1 MNHTMNALSALLQR
15 NEGEAK
21 TDDYTGEDGLLH
33 CGKCHAPRQMHAP
46 DYIRKTT
53 GESVVWIPC
62 DCEANERAT
71 LRQQREQERR
81 EQQLRT
87 LKVNGFSDVSME
99 SWNFRNDNGRNPQ
112 MGYARNYVTQWRDF
126 ERENI
131 GLLLW
136 GKVGTG
142 KSFFAGCIANAL
154 MEQGTAVCM
163 TNFSRIVNDLNGRG
177 NNRNDVIDRLCS

>member
-87 LKVNGFSDVSME
+87 LKVNGFSDVSMPYTRISQPMHTPTTIFPVGAAPANRPLCRWR
-99 SWNFRNDNGRNPQ
+99 SWTASRKTPP
-112 MGYARNYVTQWRDF
+112 APA
-126 ERENI
+126 
-131 GLLLW
+131 LLW
-136 GKVGTG
+136 CSGGG
-142 KSFFAGCIANAL
+142 
-154 MEQGTAVCM
+154 AVP
-163 TNFSRIVNDLNGRG
+163 
-177 NNRNDVIDRLCS
+177 

>member
-53 GESVVWIPC
+53 GEAVVWIPC

-87 LKVNGFSDVSME
+87 CLLYTSPS
-99 SWNFRNDNGRNPQ
+99 P
-112 MGYARNYVTQWRDF
+112 RD
-126 ERENI
+126 
-131 GLLLW
+131 
-136 GKVGTG
+136 
-142 KSFFAGCIANAL
+142 
-154 MEQGTAVCM
+154 
-163 TNFSRIVNDLNGRG
+163 
-177 NNRNDVIDRLCS
+177 CS

>member
-21 TDDYTGEDGLLH
+21 ADDYTGEDGLLH
-33 CGKCHAPRQMHAP
+33 CGKCHAPRQMRAP

-53 GESVVWIPC
+53 GEAVVWIPC

-87 LKVNGFSDVSME
+87 LKVNGFSDVSIFQ
-99 SWNFRNDNGRNPQ
+99 S
-112 MGYARNYVTQWRDF
+112 
-126 ERENI
+126 
-131 GLLLW
+131 
-136 GKVGTG
+136 
-142 KSFFAGCIANAL
+142 AL
-154 MEQGTAVCM
+154 M
-163 TNFSRIVNDLNGRG
+163 NSRRSWQSWKSCWT
-177 NNRNDVIDRLCS
+177 R

>member
-46 DYIRKTT
+46 DYIRRTT
-53 GESVVWIPC
+53 GEAVVWIPC

-87 LKVNGFSDVSME
+87 LKVNGFSDVSIHRL
-99 SWNFRNDNGRNPQ
+99 SIFYRGPVR
-112 MGYARNYVTQWRDF
+112 AVLFLWRRCDLVQ
-126 ERENI
+126 RHP
-131 GLLLW
+131 
-136 GKVGTG
+136 VR
-142 KSFFAGCIANAL
+142 GCAA
-154 MEQGTAVCM
+154 
-163 TNFSRIVNDLNGRG
+163 
-177 NNRNDVIDRLCS
+177 

>member
-87 LKVNGFSDVSME
+87 LKVNGFSDVSMQKC
-99 SWNFRNDNGRNPQ
+99 PH
-112 MGYARNYVTQWRDF
+112 
-126 ERENI
+126 
-131 GLLLW
+131 L
-136 GKVGTG
+136 
-142 KSFFAGCIANAL
+142 
-154 MEQGTAVCM
+154 TAC
-163 TNFSRIVNDLNGRG
+163 
-177 NNRNDVIDRLCS
+177 